1 MPGCGV
7 NCTTTAPFK
16 DKGGKDQMKKAES
29 VGIPVK
35 SIVYGNSH
43 AVLAKSPKGQSD
55 MFYISYY
62 SSTGCDLVGYHSAS
76 GELVSIKIGSDGGY
90 GGCLGTDG
98 AIYIGGINPGNLYRY
113 DPAAGKAENLGGSQ
127 FGVTYIWNAAAS
139 PEGKVYGACY
149 PTCSVIEYDIA
160 SKTLKDLDRVND
172 KEQYARSICVDHR
185 GKVWVGTGNRAHL
198 VVLDPKTG
206 ERRDVLP
213 PEYADNS
220 TCYNLGV
227 SGKYVLCGIHFDGKM
242 LVFDAETEKIIRV
255 IPPPQDSISWMN
267 TQGAAAGEAYLY
279 SSPNGDLY
287 RYNIEK
293 DKLTLLAPML
303 GQCEWVVG
311 QHVHGIND
319 QDYFLYD
326 LKKKKYLD
334 RRKLTEARDGMNIFT
349 LTGHSN
355 GRIYGSTFINQHIFS
370 YDPATGSLTNLGK
383 VIRGG
388 GQVDSIH
395 SGRDGKIY
403 IGCYSGAYLAV
414 YDPAKLWQPGR
425 EKESNPRELGR
436 IGGQCR
442 TRAIALGP
450 DGNIWVGSIP
460 SYNSAPTG
468 AFSRW
473 NPKTGEHKTW
483 TNLVPEGTIDKMG
496 EHKTWT
502 DLVPGGAI
510 DKIAVDEKNLYCA
523 GGGLFFVWDP
533 QAEKKLHEEKRKV
546 FSLVVAPNG
555 CIVGNSGE
563 EMFVF
568 DPKEM
573 KIVKTFPSPI
583 GQMDTMTVAP
593 NGKAYG
599 INGKAIAEIDPVA
612 WTGKKIAD
620 EGGSFLA
627 TDRDG
632 ILYFARG
639 AGLFRLR

>member
-1 MPGCGV
+1 MKIHYYIFFHVCLALAALAANPL
-7 NCTTTAPFK
+7 
-16 DKGGKDQMKKAES
+16 KGEDQMKKAES
-29 VGIPVK
+29 VGIPIK

-43 AVLAKSPKGQSD
+43 AVLAKSPKGQSN

-62 SSTGCDLVGYHSAS
+62 STTGSELVGYHSAS
-76 GELVSIKIGSDGGY
+76 GEFVSIKLGSNGGY
-90 GGCLGTDG
+90 GCCLGTDG

-113 DPAAGKAENLGGSQ
+113 DPAAGKVENLGGSQ
-127 FGVTYIWNAAAS
+127 FGVTYIWDTAAS
-139 PEGKVYGACY
+139 PDGKIYGACY
-149 PTCSVIEYDIA
+149 PTCSVIEYDIT
-160 SKTLKDLDRVND
+160 SKTLKDLGRVND

-220 TCYNLGV
+220 TCYDLGV
-227 SGKYVLCGIHFDGKM
+227 SGKYVLCSILYDGKM
-242 LVFDAETEKIIRV
+242 LVFDAETEKIVRV
-255 IPPPQDSISWMN
+255 IPRPQDSTLWMN
-267 TQGAAAGEAYLY
+267 AHGTVAGEAFLY

-287 RYNIEK
+287 RYNIEE
-293 DKLTLLAPML
+293 DKLILLAPML

-311 QHVHGIND
+311 QHVYGIND

-326 LKKKKYLD
+326 LKKKKYLN
-334 RRKLTEARDGMNIFT
+334 RRKLTKAKDGMNIQT
-349 LTGHSN
+349 LTGHPN

-370 YDPATGSLTNLGK
+370 YNPATGSLTDLGK

-403 IGCYSGAYLAV
+403 LGCYARAYLAV
-414 YDPAKLWQPGR
+414 YDPARPWQPGR
-425 EKESNPRELGR
+425 EKESNPRELGT
-436 IGGQCR
+436 IGHGQYR
-442 TRAIALGP
+442 THAIALGP

-473 NPKTGEHKTW
+473 NPKTGEHKS
-483 TNLVPEGTIDKMG
+483 
-496 EHKTWT
+496 WT
-502 DLVPGGAI
+502 DLVPGGAV
-510 DKIAVDEKNLYCA
+510 DRIAVDEKYLYCA

-533 QAEKKLHEEKRKV
+533 KAEKKVYEEKRKV
-546 FSLVVAPNG
+546 SSLVVMPNG
-555 CIVGNSGE
+555 GILGNSGE

-573 KIVKTFPSPI
+573 KIEKTFPSPI
-583 GQMDTMTVAP
+583 GQMDAMTVAP
-593 NGKAYG
+593 DGKAYG
-599 INGKAIAEIDPVA
+599 INGKAMAEIDPSA

-639 AGLFRLR
+639 ADLFRLK